1 MIFIINIPIWYIC
14 KDILFKDME
23 KHDIQTEYRRF
34 CAVLRKV
41 RRDKKINQVD
51 LAGRIGK
58 PQSFISKVE
67 LGERRLDY
75 IELKCICKAI
85 GITISEFEKAYN
97 NYRDS

>member
-1 MIFIINIPIWYIC
+1 MLLSKNIPIWYIRQ
-14 KDILFKDME
+14 DILFRNME
-23 KHDIQTEYRRF
+23 KHNLQTEYRRF
-34 CAVLRKV
+34 CAVLRKI

-75 IELKCICKAI
+75 IELKCICEAI

-97 NYRDS
+97 KYGG